1 MKIEVVQNNIEIVAG
16 SVIVTEHWTYLVVTE
31 RQTGEFRL
39 LNLTLNELLLES
51 KKTAEGVVKHYFSK
65 GDYTVYSPDQ
75 ILLKVGVNNG

>member
-1 MKIEVVQNNIEIVAG
+1 MRFEVVQKNTEIVDG
-16 SVIVTEHWTYLVVTE
+16 SVIVTEHWTYLVVKE

-39 LNLTLNELLLES
+39 LNLTLNELLMES
-51 KKTAEGVVKHYFSK
+51 KKTAEGVVKHYFNK